1 LPWLVAAEVTGA
13 SAAPVAAPP
22 RESET
27 GAAMRNDAGD
37 ARTAASTDSTST
49 GSAIGKLDA
58 SLIHTGIGPWGG
70 IARAEAGADAGNS
83 WSLGFEY
90 SALAYMNMGRL
101 TARYRHLYRI
111 GGGQAGFDGGADV
124 DVQVGGL
131 WSVAEHQALVA
142 RVGARS
148 YIYGNDRLF
157 AALVEVPAA
166 EAGYQLLSESWHL
179 ELLGRGGLV
188 LVGKH
193 RVLDAPKDDFGGT
206 LMYGAGM
213 ALGWRALNAEVG
225 WSAIGSDG
233 HRLDMTGCAIGGK
246 LGLCLELARLS
257 TGVGSGDAAAAS
269 GDMPSDVAGE
279 KTSQS
284 ITLWL
289 SVGASERK

>member
-1 LPWLVAAEVTGA
+1 MLGQ
-13 SAAPVAAPP
+13 
-22 RESET
+22 
-27 GAAMRNDAGD
+27 
-37 ARTAASTDSTST
+37 
-49 GSAIGKLDA
+49 LDA

-70 IARAEAGADAGNS
+70 IARAEAGGDAASG

-124 DVQVGGL
+124 DVQLGRL

-142 RVGARS
+142 RVGARG
-148 YIYGNDRLF
+148 YIYGNQRLF
-157 AALVEVPAA
+157 ASLLELPAA
-166 EAGYQLLSESWHL
+166 EAGYQWLSDSWHV

-193 RVLDAPKDDFGGT
+193 RALDAPRDDFGGT
-206 LMYGAGM
+206 LMYGAGA

-225 WSAIGSDG
+225 WSAIGTDG
-233 HRLDMTGCAIGGK
+233 HRLELTGCAIAGK
-246 LGLCLELARLS
+246 LGVCVELARLS
-257 TGVGSGDAAAAS
+257 TSEGSGNTSA
-269 GDMPSDVAGE
+269 DMPSDVAGE

>member
-1 LPWLVAAEVTGA
+1 MSALSTFAWLVAAEVASA
-13 SAAPVAAPP
+13 SAAPATAPDHQVP
-22 RESET
+22 SAPT
-27 GAAMRNDAGD
+27 SGAAGG
-37 ARTAASTDSTST
+37 
-49 GSAIGKLDA
+49 GSVMGQLDA

-70 IARAEAGADAGNS
+70 VARARAGADAANS

-101 TARYRHLYRI
+101 TARYRHLYRV

-124 DVQVGGL
+124 DVQLGGL
-131 WSVAEHQALVA
+131 WPVAEHQALVA

-148 YIYGNDRLF
+148 YIYGNNRLF
-157 AALVEVPAA
+157 AALLEVPAA
-166 EAGYQLLSESWHL
+166 EAGYQLLSQSWHV
-179 ELLGRGGLV
+179 ELLGRGGLA

-193 RVLDAPKDDFGGT
+193 RTLDAPKDDFGGT
-206 LMYGAGM
+206 LMYGAGV

-225 WSAIGSDG
+225 WSALGGDG
-233 HRLDMTGCAIGGK
+233 HRLEATGCAISGK
-246 LGLCLELARLS
+246 LGLCVELARLS
-257 TGVGSGDAAAAS
+257 TGDGSGNAAGAAS